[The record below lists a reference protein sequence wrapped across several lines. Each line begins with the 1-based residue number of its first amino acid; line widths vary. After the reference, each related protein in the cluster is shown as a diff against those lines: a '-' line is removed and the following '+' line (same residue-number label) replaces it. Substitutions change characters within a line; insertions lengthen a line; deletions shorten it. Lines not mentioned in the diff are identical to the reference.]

1 MASNFGKLDF
11 SVSFN
16 PTSAFPIDA
25 RSYFESLNAA
35 KLAAATAKPA
45 GSKDSVYYYGQTLV
59 VVENDL
65 ATFYIIQ
72 TDNTLVPLRRGDE
85 PLIIAVDTKQF
96 EYDENGNLSLKGFKN
111 AVTNAVLTKNND
123 GTISWIVPVDAYSK
137 EQTELK
143 IKEAIAGAPHLKRK
157 FVKNID
163 EIELYMYSHEDAEQ
177 YIFMVPTGLTNDSD
191 RYEEYMVISITDGEN
206 IVTKYIEKV
215 GSWEVD
221 LTDYAKI
228 NDVENAL
235 NGKVDKQEGYT
246 LLSPEDQKKLKAL
259 KLNNDD
265 LVIDSTI
272 EVENVVGLDAWLAAN
287 ASTKKGLSENNLTNE
302 LFEKLKKS
310 LSINSVEDSQL
321 KVDNQGK
328 LSITALNKDLVTGLN
343 EALEQKASK
352 QEVNSITN
360 VLNSLNQSLNK
371 NIEDVNSL
379 KDKFIWKNI

>member
-45 GSKDSVYYYGQTLV
+45 GSKDSIYYYGQTLV

-72 TDNTLVPLRRGDE
+72 TDNTLVPLKRGDE
-85 PLIIAVDTKQF
+85 PIVIAVDTKQF

-123 GTISWIVPVDAYSK
+123 GTISWTVPVDAYSK

>member
-1 MASNFGKLDF
+1 MQK
-11 SVSFN
+11 
-16 PTSAFPIDA
+16 
-25 RSYFESLNAA
+25 E
-35 KLAAATAKPA
+35 
-45 GSKDSVYYYGQTLV
+45 
-59 VVENDL
+59 E
-65 ATFYIIQ
+65 
-72 TDNTLVPLRRGDE
+72 
-85 PLIIAVDTKQF
+85 LIN
-96 EYDENGNLSLKGFKN
+96 YRL
-111 AVTNAVLTKNND
+111 
-123 GTISWIVPVDAYSK
+123 PRYS
-137 EQTELK
+137 EL
-143 IKEAIAGAPHLKRK
+143 P
-157 FVKNID
+157 

>member
-45 GSKDSVYYYGQTLV
+45 GSKDSIYYYGQTLV

-72 TDNTLVPLRRGDE
+72 TDNTLVPLKRGDE
-85 PLIIAVDTKQF
+85 PIVIAVDTKQF

-123 GTISWIVPVDAYSK
+123 GTISWTVPVDAYSK

-302 LFEKLKKS
+302 LFKKLKKS